1 MGAVSVAAG
10 EVLEGDLVR
19 DDSPTWNDGA
29 LVDPRVCGHSYDDD
43 SADPDC
49 NLCGEERALR
59 YITLDGSEAVNIA
72 ESYTTEDFLFAPAHS
87 GYNEF
92 YSDGSNTDA
101 YGYIYDVYGNQLTS
115 TGDIDGNGRITMRDL
130 ALLVRHINGWDVE
143 IAFLSTADVNGDG
156 KINIRDAGLLQQYLN
171 GFDVSLA

>member
-1 MGAVSVAAG
+1 MGAVAVAAG

-29 LVDPRVCGHSYDDD
+29 LVDSWVCGHSYDDD

-59 YITLDGSEAVNIA
+59 YITLDGAEAVNIT

-87 GYNEF
+87 G
-92 YSDGSNTDA
+92 S
-101 YGYIYDVYGNQLTS
+101 
-115 TGDIDGNGRITMRDL
+115 NGRITMRDL

-143 IAFLSTADVNGDG
+143 IAFLTTADVNGDG